1 MPGGTTETS
10 TQTQNM
16 PWPGV
21 RKILNTGFRDAIKM
35 YGQGVGGNQ
44 GSNVVP
50 MSNYTMQGNNIANR
64 MADRNLRGKGLSGQ
78 YQSIIDAGGYNP
90 EMQSAIT
97 NLKTRATSSYD
108 PNTSGFQDVLNA
120 TLRDAGNAVDEG
132 AAAAGRYGSGV
143 HEGVKERTLGDLSN
157 STRYTDFQNWMNDR
171 NSAVSQLGNMG
182 QAGIANLGSAYQGMQ
197 DPIKT
202 KLGIGAQFED
212 LQRRT
217 IEDRNRA
224 LNDPWSQLNKLLGVA
239 GAGSGYGSSS
249 STTLAPGPNPLLQT
263 LGGASLGYGL
273 LSGMGIL

>member
-1 MPGGTTETS
+1 MPSGQTETN
-10 TQTQNM
+10 TQTQNA

-21 RKILNTGFRDAIKM
+21 KKILNMGFKDAIKM
-35 YGQGVGGNQ
+35 YQGGI
-44 GSNVVP
+44 GSNPGSNLVG
-50 MSNYTMQGNNIANR
+50 MSNYTMQGNNTADR
-64 MADRNLRGKGLSGQ
+64 MANKNLYGNGLSGE
-78 YQSIIDAGGYNP
+78 YQSIINRGGYNP
-90 EMQSAIT
+90 EMQKAIN
-97 NLKTRATSSYD
+97 NLKTRATSKYN

-120 TLRDAGNAVDEG
+120 TLRDAGGAVDES
-132 AAAAGRYGSGV
+132 AAAMGRYGSGT

-157 STRYTDFQNWMNDR
+157 SARYGDFQNWMNDR

-182 QAGIANLGSAYQGMQ
+182 QAGINNLGLAYEGMQ
-197 DPIKT
+197 APIKT

-224 LNDPWSQLNKLLGVA
+224 LNDPWSQLNKLLGAA
-239 GAGSGYGSSS
+239 GAGSGYGTSN